1 MTSLFFFMLWS
12 MMGEVETIL
21 IYYTTTWRWECTQNT
36 FSSEMDMSHPYAA
49 RAKQVS
55 SATDETTWVS
65 SDRFSL
71 LKSCY

>member
-55 SATDETTWVS
+55 SATD
-65 SDRFSL
+65 FP
-71 LKSCY
+71 C